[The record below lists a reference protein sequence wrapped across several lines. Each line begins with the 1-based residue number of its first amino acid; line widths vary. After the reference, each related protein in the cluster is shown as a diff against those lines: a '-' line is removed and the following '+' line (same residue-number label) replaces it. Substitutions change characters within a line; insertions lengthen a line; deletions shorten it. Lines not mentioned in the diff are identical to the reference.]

1 MGPEKRE
8 RGMHRG
14 PLWPLA
20 KGSEENVLA
29 VGVGWLAAWL
39 LHRASQK
46 GSARPLFWL
55 ASAALGTVLYFFR
68 DPDRETA
75 LPEDVV
81 LSPADGE
88 VVDVS
93 RERESRYL
101 NRDTVRISIFLS
113 LLDVH
118 VQRNPV
124 SGRVTCIDHQPGQ
137 FLQAFKPEASEVNE
151 YIAMVIDNEQVGPV
165 LVKQIAGIMARR
177 CVNHETVGHY
187 VRVGDRF
194 GMIRFGSRVDLF
206 LPAETTVLTAVGDRI
221 FAGITPLA
229 TL

>member
-1 MGPEKRE
+1 
-8 RGMHRG
+8 MHRG
-14 PLWPLA
+14 SFWPMA

-29 VGVGWLAAWL
+29 AGGVWLAAL
-39 LHRASQK
+39 ILQK
-46 GSARPLFWL
+46 SSNGWMSKLFFGL

-68 DPDRETA
+68 DPDRATS

-88 VVDVS
+88 IVDIK

-124 SGRVTCIDHQPGQ
+124 SGRVTMIDHQPGQ
-137 FLQAFKPEASEVNE
+137 FVEAFRPEASDVNE
-151 YIAMVIDNEQVGPV
+151 YIAMVIDNERAGPV

-194 GMIRFGSRVDLF
+194 GMIRFGSRVDLY
-206 LPAETTVLTAVGDRI
+206 LPADAAPLAAIGDQV
-221 FAGITPLA
+221 FAGVTPLA
-229 TL
+229 TI

>member
-1 MGPEKRE
+1 M
-8 RGMHRG
+8 
-14 PLWPLA
+14 A

-29 VGVGWLAAWL
+29 AGGVWLAALILKKSSNGWM
-39 LHRASQK
+39 SK
-46 GSARPLFWL
+46 LFFGL

-68 DPDRETA
+68 DPDRTTS

-88 VVDVS
+88 IVDIK

-124 SGRVTCIDHQPGQ
+124 SGRVTMIDHQPGQ
-137 FLQAFKPEASEVNE
+137 FVEAFRPEASDVNE
-151 YIAMVIDNEQVGPV
+151 YIAMVIDNERAGPV

-194 GMIRFGSRVDLF
+194 GMIRFGSRVDLY
-206 LPAETTVLTAVGDRI
+206 LPADAAPLAAIGDQV
-221 FAGITPLA
+221 FAGVTPLA
-229 TL
+229 TI